1 MRHFATVFPRVLS
14 KVRVNISFFSRSAD
28 KIIVLQKGEVVEEG
42 PHDKLMAAK
51 GVYYQL
57 VLKQVRKDGGNETGS
72 TESLDLDNK
81 VAEVLLENEAMEED
95 EEVEEVIEAANG
107 HVSINVDP
115 EDALS
120 DKPKV
125 RP

>member
-1 MRHFATVFPRVLS
+1 M
-14 KVRVNISFFSRSAD
+14 
-28 KIIVLQKGEVVEEG
+28 
-42 PHDKLMAAK
+42 
-51 GVYYQL
+51 YQL

-81 VAEVLLENEAMEED
+81 VAEVLLENEALEED

>member
-1 MRHFATVFPRVLS
+1 MHILFFA
-14 KVRVNISFFSRSAD
+14 RSAD
-28 KIIVLQKGEVVEEG
+28 KIIVLQKGEIVEEG

-51 GVYYQL
+51 GIYYQL
-57 VLKQVRKDGGNETGS
+57 VLKQVRKDGGNESRGS
-72 TESLDLDNK
+72 TESLDFDNK
-81 VAEVLLENEAMEED
+81 VAEALLENEAVED

>member
-1 MRHFATVFPRVLS
+1 M
-14 KVRVNISFFSRSAD
+14 
-28 KIIVLQKGEVVEEG
+28 EEG

-81 VAEVLLENEAMEED
+81 VAEVLLENEALEED

-115 EDALS
+115 ENALS